1 MLIKLSK
8 LNILVYFW
16 CMENNYIKSR
26 GAQVNPTNRFIKKE
40 VQKYYDDLPTHD
52 EREDL
57 ALHNAKTKF
66 IEVFPKTILNK
77 VTSPDIGP
85 AWSMNPYQGCEHGC
99 TYCYA
104 RNSHEYWDYSAGM
117 DFEQNILVK
126 KSAPKLLREALKN
139 QKWKADA
146 IMLAG
151 NTDCYQP
158 AERKFGITRELL
170 EVFWEFRHPVGV
182 ITKNS
187 LIERD
192 VDILQKL
199 ASENLVRVT
208 LSLTTLDEDVKRILE
223 PRTSSVRHV
232 LRTIKEL
239 SNAGIGVNVNMAPI
253 IPAINDHE
261 IFELVRTV
269 SEAGASSVNY
279 TIVRLN
285 GQLAQIFEDW
295 IMKNMPDRANKVL
308 NRIRAMHGGKLN
320 DSQYG
325 RRMGGEGEWAE
336 LIKRQFA
343 MARLKFLQGK
353 SLPKLNYDLYE
364 QYRGGQMKL
373 F

>member
-1 MLIKLSK
+1 
-8 LNILVYFW
+8 
-16 CMENNYIKSR
+16 MENNYIKGR

-285 GQLAQIFEDW
+285 GQLAPIFEDW